1 MVLGVAVGAGIAL
14 LFRRG
19 PKGKRPVA
27 AVVRAAGAGARQA
40 GRYGRMGARWAA
52 ERGEALKDSLPTE
65 EIGEA
70 IGQYLASARD
80 TIEDVVEQ
88 ELKDL
93 RKAIRR
99 QRKRLGV

>member
-1 MVLGVAVGAGIAL
+1 MALGLAVGAGVAL

-19 PKGKRPVA
+19 PKGRRPVG
-27 AVVRAAGAGARQA
+27 AVIRAAGAGARQA
-40 GRYGRMGARWAA
+40 GRYGARGARWAA
-52 ERGEALKDSLPTE
+52 ERGEALKERIPTE

-70 IGQYLASARD
+70 IGEYLASAREA
-80 TIEDVVEQ
+80 IEDVVEQ

>member
-1 MVLGVAVGAGIAL
+1 MALGLAVGAGIAL
-14 LFRRG
+14 LLRRG
-19 PKGKRPVA
+19 PRGKRPVS
-27 AVVRAAGAGARQA
+27 AVIRAAEAGARQA
-40 GRYGRMGARWAA
+40 GRYGRQGARWAA
-52 ERGEALKDSLPTE
+52 ERGEALKESLPTE

-70 IGQYLASARD
+70 IGSYLASARD
-80 TIEDVVEQ
+80 AIEDVVEQ

>member
-1 MVLGVAVGAGIAL
+1 MMVGLAVGAGITL

-19 PKGKRPVA
+19 PKGRRPVT
-27 AVVRAAGAGARQA
+27 AVVRAAEAGARRA
-40 GRYGRMGARWAA
+40 GHYGRRGARWAA
-52 ERGEALKDSLPTE
+52 ERGETIKESLPTE

-70 IGQYLASARD
+70 IGQYLAAARD
-80 TIEDVVEQ
+80 AIEDVVEQ